1 MYKLHINHF
10 WTVEYLDEEGK
21 QIQMT
26 FLKYR
31 NAKKLFES
39 ISDDANSEACLKVK
53 CFEDY
58 VTCEVTEEEYETT
71 L

>member
-1 MYKLHINHF
+1 MYKIHIRHY
-10 WTVEYLDEEGK
+10 WSLEYLEQGK
-21 QIQMT
+21 QIQMS

-39 ISDDANSEACLKVK
+39 ISDDANSEACLKVRG
-53 CFEDY
+53 FEDY
-58 VTCEVTEEEYETT
+58 ITCEVTEQEYETT